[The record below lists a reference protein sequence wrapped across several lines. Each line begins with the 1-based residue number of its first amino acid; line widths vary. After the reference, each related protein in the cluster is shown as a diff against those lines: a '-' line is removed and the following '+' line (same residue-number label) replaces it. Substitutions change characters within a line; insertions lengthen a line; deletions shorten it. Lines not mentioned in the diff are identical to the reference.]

1 MKRTLVLRRETLTEL
16 TPGDLMSI
24 GGGQIPPPTPVGPT
38 QLIDELTTI
47 FPASFGLPVCLSGRP
62 CL

>member
-1 MKRTLVLRRETLTEL
+1 MKRTLVLRRERLTDL
-16 TPGDLMSI
+16 TTADLVSI

-38 QLIDELTTI
+38 QLIDELTAL